1 MRRLS
6 LAVLAGLVTAGICAG
21 VGMGPAVAA
30 PPTPVTCGSVI
41 TAPGQYRLAGLCGG
55 PGITILADDV
65 TLYLGGYLM
74 IGPDFT
80 GTGLTV
86 AGSRAHVEGPGKVT
100 GFSVGVAIT
109 GNGAHVNQVTAMGDL
124 VGISA
129 SRSNGNQINNNYV
142 QGNAEAGI
150 QLMSSNG
157 NTIAGNNVPE
167 NGLFGISVG
176 RGSTGN
182 GIHDNVVLRTGNYD
196 LADDNP
202 ACDNNQWSGNQF
214 VTANQPCIH

>member
-74 IGPDFT
+74 IGPDFI
-80 GTGLTV
+80 GSGLTV

-109 GNGAHVNQVTAMGDL
+109 GNAVRSGRFMQTRVVAIVEHPAAEDDEAKPKSRRRRRVSDDQ
-124 VGISA
+124 SA
-129 SRSNGNQINNNYV
+129 
-142 QGNAEAGI
+142 
-150 QLMSSNG
+150 L
-157 NTIAGNNVPE
+157 
-167 NGLFGISVG
+167 L
-176 RGSTGN
+176 
-182 GIHDNVVLRTGNYD
+182 
-196 LADDNP
+196 
-202 ACDNNQWSGNQF
+202 
-214 VTANQPCIH
+214 